1 MKYFVRAVVFGL
13 VVYAAIIWI
22 NEATFSALVPNP
34 EAPPD
39 WHWAYPITN
48 FIALLALVL
57 PGIVAGIFSRAKGFA
72 SGALTGLL
80 SYVLFSGIL
89 NFNSLSIFTDFES
102 SMLFASGLLQP
113 VVLGAVAGGAGE
125 LMATKIGL

>member
-13 VVYAAIIWI
+13 VLYAAIIWI
-22 NEATFSALVPNP
+22 NQATFSALVPNP

-39 WHWAYPITN
+39 WHWAYTITN
-48 FIALLALVL
+48 IIALLAMVL
-57 PGIVAGIFSRAKGFA
+57 PGIVAGIFSRAKGFV

-80 SYVLFSGIL
+80 SHILFSGIL
-89 NFNSLSIFTDFES
+89 SFNSLAIFTDFES

-113 VVLGAVAGGAGE
+113 IVLGAVAGGAGE